1 MRHRYGISLG
11 VSPREPLSRT
21 PELARAIDDRGFEA
35 LWYIDFQLG
44 MKDVYAAMNLAALST
59 ENVLIGAGVTN
70 LVTRHPTVTA
80 NATAALDELSNGRA
94 VLGLGAGWSAVLG
107 AGGTPSRLGA
117 LRSGID
123 EFRQLF
129 SGEPCDLYGNQVR
142 LATAKRQIPVYLA
155 VSQPAMLRLAGE
167 TCDGAVLMGAADP
180 DFCSWQLDYI
190 EQARAVISDVV
201 AARGSLDVLVNNA
214 GWSKIE
220 PVAEM
225 SLDTWQRC
233 LDVDLT
239 GTFVCMRY
247 ALAAMIAAGGGSII
261 NISSIAAWEMS
272 TEHGAAY
279 SAAKAGVLALTR
291 VAAAEN
297 GVHGVRV
304 NAVAPG
310 LIYNDFLRRIYPQE
324 FFDSYL
330 SGKAILG
337 RIGRPDDVASMVSFL
352 ASDEASYVTG
362 EVFTVSGGVSARG

>member
-1 MRHRYGISLG
+1 MAAN
-11 VSPREPLSRT
+11 PRV
-21 PELARAIDDRGFEA
+21 A
-35 LWYIDFQLG
+35 L
-44 MKDVYAAMNLAALST
+44 VTAAAGAG
-59 ENVLIGAGVTN
+59 IGAAVARRLAHDGLDVVVTDAHQRRCHQFADA
-70 LVTRHPTVTA
+70 LTQEVGREVGAYHLDVTDHEQV
-80 NATAALDELSNGRA
+80 RA
-94 VLGLGAGWSAVLG
+94 VMS
-107 AGGTPSRLGA
+107 
-117 LRSGID
+117 
-123 EFRQLF
+123 E
-129 SGEPCDLYGNQVR
+129 
-142 LATAKRQIPVYLA
+142 
-155 VSQPAMLRLAGE
+155 
-167 TCDGAVLMGAADP
+167 
-180 DFCSWQLDYI
+180 
-190 EQARAVISDVV
+190 V
-201 AARGSLDVLVNNA
+201 AATKGGLEVLVNNA

-247 ALAAMIAAGGGSII
+247 ALEAMIAGGGGSIV

-297 GVHGVRV
+297 AVHGVRV

-310 LIYNDFLRRIYPQE
+310 LIYNDFLRKIYPQE

-330 SGKAILG
+330 SDKAFLG
-337 RIGRPDDVASMVSFL
+337 RIGRPEDVASMVSFL

>member
-1 MRHRYGISLG
+1 MAR
-11 VSPREPLSRT
+11 SPRV
-21 PELARAIDDRGFEA
+21 A
-35 LWYIDFQLG
+35 L
-44 MKDVYAAMNLAALST
+44 VTAAAGAG
-59 ENVLIGAGVTN
+59 IGAAVARRLAHDGFDVVVTDAHQ
-70 LVTRHPTVTA
+70 RRCREFA
-80 NATAALDELSNGRA
+80 
-94 VLGLGAGWSAVLG
+94 
-107 AGGTPSRLGA
+107 GA
-117 LRSGID
+117 LAEEVGREVAGYILD
-123 EFRQLF
+123 VT
-129 SGEPCDLYGNQVR
+129 DHDQVR
-142 LATAKRQIPVYLA
+142 
-155 VSQPAMLRLAGE
+155 S
-167 TCDGAVLMGAADP
+167 
-180 DFCSWQLDYI
+180 
-190 EQARAVISDVV
+190 VIAEV
-201 AARGSLDVLVNNA
+201 AAVKGGLDVLVNNA

-247 ALAAMIAAGGGSII
+247 ALEVMIAGGGGSII

-272 TEHGAAY
+272 AEHGAAY

-310 LIYNDFLRRIYPQE
+310 LIYNDFLRRIYPPE
-324 FFDSYL
+324 FFSNYL
-330 SGKAILG
+330 FDKAFLG
-337 RIGRPDDVASMVSFL
+337 RIGRPEDVASMVVFL